1 MDYIWINTIVAIVVI
16 SVVGT
21 LAHFL
26 YDMTNH
32 NQIIG
37 LFAAVNES
45 TWEHIK
51 IALTPT
57 LLWSLVDGFF
67 EGTNPNYFLAKL
79 ASLVVPV
86 IVIPIIFYSYRSFS
100 KKSILFIDILMFYVA
115 IALSQ
120 LAMMWILELPAIPF
134 WAQYLSC
141 IGVFVF
147 FGAYMLL
154 TLLPLRMF
162 MFLDPITNRY
172 GFKAHSDKFNP
183 FKRKKN

>member
-1 MDYIWINTIVAIVVI
+1 MLINTIVSIIII
-16 SVVGT
+16 SAVGT

-26 YDMTNH
+26 YDLTRH

-57 LLWSLVDGFF
+57 LLWSLVDGIFY
-67 EGTNPNYFLAKL
+67 GQNPNYFLAKL
-79 ASLVVPV
+79 VSLIVPV
-86 IVIPIIFYSYRSFS
+86 IVIPVIFYGYRSFS
-100 KKSILFIDILMFYVA
+100 KKSVLAVDILMFYVA
-115 IALSQ
+115 ICLSQ
-120 LAMMWILELPAIPF
+120 FAMMGILELPEMPF
-134 WAQYLSC
+134 VVRYLAC
-141 IGVFVF
+141 LGTFVF
-147 FGAYMLL
+147 FGAYLLL

-183 FKRKKN
+183 FKKRKK